1 MDSIIAS
8 ALEEV
13 CVRGS
18 TGIPLKDLWPALQTS
33 ISSAGLSLCDAVK
46 TALWSR
52 LLFHPALRFEVPD
65 GSSLVPSDDSLISF
79 DEGERLG
86 LKIVAEEHLRDNF
99 LGLYDLKAADG
110 EISAEKKRVLERLAI
125 ARTSGITQSD
135 LAKEFGMKGNNIF
148 YLVRGLEC
156 HKLITRQ
163 STIVKMKELGI
174 DGESSSKCTQ
184 IVHTNLIHLYR
195 YAKNSSLGSQQ
206 RFEITRPDMLANPC
220 NSDVI
225 SLSENNASGE
235 YLEEDVRIN
244 DFIPAMKLICD
255 KLEEAD
261 GKVLVVSDIK
271 QALGYRM
278 SQGHRAWRITLNKLK
293 NAGVVEEFLAK
304 INGKVGSLNCLRL
317 LGKFCP
323 ENFRQKSVMCG
334 YDASESEVSLKHG
347 KRGQIT
353 DLLVELPLENRIYD
367 MIDAE
372 GPKGITITEISKRV
386 GLSGKFVH
394 SRIVDMCSRY
404 RMNIL
409 AEMNKRT
416 RQYRVWTSK
425 NHQSSSEV
433 FLNKCV
439 ETAHVSE
446 FLNHPEE
453 LSSHGQLSQITKAPD
468 SCDNNDFSA
477 TDNGQMISEVPILY
491 SADTDDNQQTV
502 SDTDHQSLDHEIL
515 GVSDFVD
522 NHRMESVPNSSVV
535 LHEKPLSSSA
545 VPAKLQASQRYSCI
559 ASTVNHNDGHKTLTR
574 ALNKLQEK
582 GLCKCVQVIIPGVT
596 NCSQSRKTEVILHP
610 SIDNFSKELL
620 DQIHKKQRT
629 FDIMVR
635 SRASVR
641 SSQNEPA
648 TMLMSVE
655 RLSSNSDAQLAKSGD
670 MRANGFVSAKMIRTK
685 LLHYFLWGYLRSS
698 FAMQN
703 NFDSTKYEYDLN
715 GSSDTCRLF
724 AFDAAVKA
732 MPLELF
738 LQVVGSAR
746 MFDNLVKNCKLG
758 MRLSDLPSQEY
769 KQLMDTHATGRLS
782 CVIDILLRLKLLRL
796 VPEQMEEDVQR
807 LPCAVLTHAL
817 ELKPN
822 IEEPLPKSFCSSNS
836 CASNL
841 HPKLRHE
848 FLLPHKDT
856 VDAYWE
862 TLEYCYAAA
871 DPESAKHAFP
881 GSTVPEVFSSRS
893 WASVR
898 VMTVE
903 QRAEL
908 LKRIAHDDP
917 ERKISFNECVKIARE
932 LNLTLEQVL
941 RFSYDKRQSRIN
953 KYQSRSKAKLQ
964 EHSFEPK
971 NRKRKQNS
979 VDGLLGHTCT
989 DDEAKESS
997 LLTLPSLSV
1006 DSTQII
1012 TDSVPYG
1019 SIENGDYHSG
1029 RCKGDSLVAAAKESE
1044 QHKEDTANCSFIREC
1059 AFSRFKPMRRKKF
1072 TWTDITDRQ
1081 LVMQYAR
1088 HRAIVGA
1095 RFHRVDWTSIS
1106 DLPAPPD
1113 TCRRRMAMLRT
1124 DANIRKAVMRVC
1136 NILGERYAGY
1146 LNEIHNKHEKD
1157 FSCDINTERHIE
1169 DGNLGANLCQN
1180 VPSTTET
1187 CHWDDF
1193 EDPDIKTAIEE
1204 VFQYKKMIKIEYLK
1218 RPGPRLDK
1226 EWANINSTISSCP
1239 GEATQNLVE
1248 EWGKSMTA
1256 ASSSGRNKSISHRSH
1271 GRFVKL
1277 FGSRDINIKNQVC
1290 KSLSVANAVEL
1301 LKLVFLNT
1309 SAAPQVQ
1316 ASLSATLHLYSENDI
1331 FAAFNYLKMKEY
1343 MVIGHGNQPFVLS
1356 QKFWHSAS
1364 SSPFPVDSGKRAA
1377 KFSRWLDEQERDLL
1391 GDGVYLTPHIQCG
1404 ECLLL
1409 FALVSSGKLCVSPCL
1424 PDEGIGEAD
1433 ETNNT
1438 KSVPIEPI
1446 DKRVKRKNLKRKSE
1460 NGKLEID
1467 GIVKKHKPLFTKD
1480 KDFCSRREKGF
1491 PGIKIALNHG
1501 ISFSIGPVQSLT
1513 YNETLNSFLPCHAKG
1528 QIYPSS
1534 REGTVS
1540 SPSPCCNS
1548 YPSHKIDSSIQL
1560 LKDDFLATMTSYA
1573 MQLSSK
1579 LSSKNEAP
1587 NISPEVF
1594 RCVLSA
1600 LSQGGEQG
1608 LSMEEVSKAMRL
1620 DGLLLAEI
1628 VVGTLEVYQVA
1639 FKVNAYDSIRVVDSS
1654 YRSKYYIN
1662 ALSDHSQESY
1672 LSTKSLVTS
1681 YEASQ
1686 HQSQGNCS
1694 MIKTIQ
1700 NDRSLNLCDGHNIT
1714 IVDLSK
1720 KADQLG
1726 PVYESSEVSHA
1737 TDDVHVQ
1744 VEIDFVKENVV
1755 ENNESIAPGDSC
1767 LSQPILPWINGDG
1780 SVNTIVYK
1788 ALSRRVLGH
1797 IMQNP
1802 GITEDDIISRMDVLN
1817 PQTCRLLL
1825 ELMIL
1830 DNHIIPR
1837 MMLQT
1842 RNTSPPPILQSLL
1855 GSNFRATESVF
1866 RKHLFAN
1873 PLSATLL

>member
-1 MDSIIAS
+1 
-8 ALEEV
+8 
-13 CVRGS
+13 
-18 TGIPLKDLWPALQTS
+18 
-33 ISSAGLSLCDAVK
+33 
-46 TALWSR
+46 
-52 LLFHPALRFEVPD
+52 
-65 GSSLVPSDDSLISF
+65 
-79 DEGERLG
+79 
-86 LKIVAEEHLRDNF
+86 
-99 LGLYDLKAADG
+99 
-110 EISAEKKRVLERLAI
+110 
-125 ARTSGITQSD
+125 
-135 LAKEFGMKGNNIF
+135 
-148 YLVRGLEC
+148 
-156 HKLITRQ
+156 
-163 STIVKMKELGI
+163 
-174 DGESSSKCTQ
+174 
-184 IVHTNLIHLYR
+184 
-195 YAKNSSLGSQQ
+195 
-206 RFEITRPDMLANPC
+206 
-220 NSDVI
+220 
-225 SLSENNASGE
+225 
-235 YLEEDVRIN
+235 
-244 DFIPAMKLICD
+244 
-255 KLEEAD
+255 
-261 GKVLVVSDIK
+261 
-271 QALGYRM
+271 
-278 SQGHRAWRITLNKLK
+278 
-293 NAGVVEEFLAK
+293 
-304 INGKVGSLNCLRL
+304 
-317 LGKFCP
+317 
-323 ENFRQKSVMCG
+323 
-334 YDASESEVSLKHG
+334 
-347 KRGQIT
+347 
-353 DLLVELPLENRIYD
+353 
-367 MIDAE
+367 
-372 GPKGITITEISKRV
+372 
-386 GLSGKFVH
+386 
-394 SRIVDMCSRY
+394 
-404 RMNIL
+404 
-409 AEMNKRT
+409 
-416 RQYRVWTSK
+416 
-425 NHQSSSEV
+425 
-433 FLNKCV
+433 
-439 ETAHVSE
+439 
-446 FLNHPEE
+446 
-453 LSSHGQLSQITKAPD
+453 
-468 SCDNNDFSA
+468 
-477 TDNGQMISEVPILY
+477 
-491 SADTDDNQQTV
+491 
-502 SDTDHQSLDHEIL
+502 
-515 GVSDFVD
+515 
-522 NHRMESVPNSSVV
+522 
-535 LHEKPLSSSA
+535 
-545 VPAKLQASQRYSCI
+545 
-559 ASTVNHNDGHKTLTR
+559 
-574 ALNKLQEK
+574 
-582 GLCKCVQVIIPGVT
+582 
-596 NCSQSRKTEVILHP
+596 
-610 SIDNFSKELL
+610 
-620 DQIHKKQRT
+620 
-629 FDIMVR
+629 
-635 SRASVR
+635 
-641 SSQNEPA
+641 
-648 TMLMSVE
+648 MSVE

-848 FLLPHKDT
+848 FLLTKKDT

-971 NRKRKQNS
+971 NHKRKQNS

-1006 DSTQII
+1006 DNTQII

-1044 QHKEDTANCSFIREC
+1044 QHKEDTASCSFIREC

-1169 DGNLGANLCQN
+1169 DENLGANLCQN
-1180 VPSTTET
+1180 VPSMTET

-1226 EWANINSTISSCP
+1226 EWANVPPMDGTQINSTISSCP

-1467 GIVKKHKPLFTKD
+1467 GIVKKHKPLFTKTRTSVLERERFSWDQDSLKSWD
-1480 KDFCSRREKGF
+1480 K
-1491 PGIKIALNHG
+1491 
-1501 ISFSIGPVQSLT
+1501 
-1513 YNETLNSFLPCHAKG
+1513 
-1528 QIYPSS
+1528 
-1534 REGTVS
+1534 
-1540 SPSPCCNS
+1540 
-1548 YPSHKIDSSIQL
+1548 L
-1560 LKDDFLATMTSYA
+1560 LKYWPCSD
-1573 MQLSSK
+1573 
-1579 LSSKNEAP
+1579 
-1587 NISPEVF
+1587 
-1594 RCVLSA
+1594 
-1600 LSQGGEQG
+1600 
-1608 LSMEEVSKAMRL
+1608 
-1620 DGLLLAEI
+1620 
-1628 VVGTLEVYQVA
+1628 TLEVYQVA

-1744 VEIDFVKENVV
+1744 VETDFVKENVV

-1817 PQTCRLLL
+1817 PQNCRQLL
-1825 ELMIL
+1825 EVMIL